1 MAEPEAI
8 KVEPMD
14 VANMR
19 EQGVYHEIN
28 HLAKSATFLAAYE
41 AGDEQALTQA
51 VIYCSGHRIP
61 LWEWLANEL
70 VVPFIGLV
78 RRCRTERTDVAAGWL
93 QGKPVTA
100 LMRQLMDDARDGDLL
115 LEDDTP
121 EFYASL
127 ILERWGWLQA
137 RRERDGSLL
146 IHLTDRG
153 REVLRDGD

>member
-1 MAEPEAI
+1 MA
-8 KVEPMD
+8 
-14 VANMR
+14 
-19 EQGVYHEIN
+19 G
-28 HLAKSATFLAAYE
+28 
-41 AGDEQALTQA
+41 
-51 VIYCSGHRIP
+51 
-61 LWEWLANEL
+61 
-70 VVPFIGLV
+70 
-78 RRCRTERTDVAAGWL
+78 GWL

-153 REVLRDGD
+153 REVLSDGD